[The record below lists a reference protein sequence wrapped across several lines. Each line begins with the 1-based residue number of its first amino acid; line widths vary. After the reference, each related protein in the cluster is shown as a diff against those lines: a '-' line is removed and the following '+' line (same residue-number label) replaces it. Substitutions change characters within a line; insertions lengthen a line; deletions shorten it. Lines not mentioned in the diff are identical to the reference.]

1 MNSVKETFIKN
12 CTYCLFN
19 DMINMKYLDPNKIKI
34 DKMSF
39 KNILFYHIG
48 YIMVKDLS
56 SATINSAN
64 LLTLLAI
71 K

>member
-39 KNILFYHIG
+39 KNILIYHIG

-56 SATINSAN
+56 
-64 LLTLLAI
+64 
-71 K
+71 